1 MVTSSKIL
9 TVTYGTFS
17 CTLEGFD
24 DPFTTLQMVAEYFR
38 KLAAEDRYFGGTP
51 QTPDADT
58 LKRIAQENNPNGIDA
73 VAADDGIILR
83 QTDQTVD
90 EIAEAEDEVLVFDS
104 VRNDDAATTELD
116 ETEIIPDAG
125 DIAAAI
131 SLYRAHP
138 KTRKSSC
145 VTTLKLSET

>member
-51 QTPDADT
+51 QTPDADM
-58 LKRIAQENNPNGIDA
+58 LKRIAEENNPNGIDA
-73 VAADDGIILR
+73 VSADDGIILR
-83 QTDQTVD
+83 QMETPLD
-90 EIAEAEDEVLVFDS
+90 IKEDDPLVFES
-104 VRNDDAATTELD
+104 VQSEAKAAPED
-116 ETEIIPDAG
+116 
-125 DIAAAI
+125 
-131 SLYRAHP
+131 
-138 KTRKSSC
+138 
-145 VTTLKLSET
+145 V